1 MRKTLASIL
10 IGLTF
15 IGLAGCPMVPP
26 SGDGE
31 PPSDIAGLR
40 FRASLTGDAERP
52 DPVTT
57 TTTGVATFDVGE
69 GGTSLNY
76 AVSVA
81 GGVALTQA
89 HIHLGGPEEAGG
101 FVAFL
106 FGPVEGG
113 MDVDGEL
120 AMGTLTADNLVN
132 ALEGSTIAALVDEF
146 LGGNAYV
153 NVHSLAQPGGEVRGQ
168 IAADEEFPGAS

>member
-1 MRKTLASIL
+1 MCKTLASIL
-10 IGLTF
+10 IGMSF

-26 SGDGE
+26 SDGDGDI
-31 PPSDIAGLR
+31 PSDIAGLR
-40 FRASLTGDAERP
+40 FRATLTGDAERP
-52 DPVTT
+52 EPVTT
-57 TTTGVATFDVGE
+57 TTTAVATFEVGE
-69 GGTSLNY
+69 GGTSLTY
-76 AVSVA
+76 TVSVA

-132 ALEGSTIAALVDEF
+132 ALEGSTIVALVDEL

-153 NVHSLAQPGGEVRGQ
+153 NVHSVTYPGGEVRGQ
-168 IAADEEFPGAS
+168 IAADDGD

>member
-1 MRKTLASIL
+1 MCKTLASIL
-10 IGLTF
+10 IGMSF

-26 SGDGE
+26 SDGDGDT
-31 PPSDIAGLR
+31 PSDIAGLR
-40 FRASLTGDAERP
+40 FSATLTGDAERP
-52 DPVTT
+52 DAVTT
-57 TTTGVATFDVGE
+57 TTTGGATFEVGE
-69 GGTSLNY
+69 GGTSLTY
-76 AVSVA
+76 TVSVA

-89 HIHLGGPEEAGG
+89 HIHLGGPEEARD

-120 AMGTLTADNLVN
+120 AMGTLTADDLVKE
-132 ALEGSTIAALVDEF
+132 LEGSTIAALVDEL

-153 NVHSLAQPGGEVRGQ
+153 NVHSVANLGGEVRGQ
-168 IAADEEFPGAS
+168 IAADDGD